1 MQINNYRKLLVGIL
15 LMVFGFFGY
24 YAFQRYHVNFTSL
37 SGLKGLRTI
46 NMEKALEHENIVPL
60 LVVGSGCAGY
70 SAAIYGARGKV
81 KTVLFAGNKPGG
93 QLSGTSMVE
102 NWPGL
107 YQELGPDI
115 MQKLRKQ
122 AESLGVMIINE
133 TIYTIDLNRWPYEVN
148 TEDGKKIYALSIV
161 LATGAS
167 PALLNIPG
175 EQEYWGKG
183 VTTCAI
189 CDAPFHKG
197 KDVVVIGGGDSAAE
211 EALQLSAYAKT
222 ITVVVRKDEMRA
234 APTMQERL
242 RAVPSITVL
251 YNTEVKSIVGD
262 ENMVTGVQLYNNK
275 THETE
280 YKVVSGVFLAIG
292 HMPNTALI
300 KNQVATDKD
309 GYILVQGRTQ
319 QTNIPGVFA
328 AGDVEDK
335 LYRQAGVASGSGI
348 RAGLDAINF
357 LQDNGFTAEIAK
369 KMKSHYFK
377 PDAARASVV
386 IKLSS
391 MQEFEEIRKSKRI
404 FVLDFYTNFC
414 PSCMQMM
421 PAFDAVA
428 YKYRD
433 QVAFCKVDASQ
444 LLDLAQM
451 YHISS
456 VPAILV
462 FKDGSLV
469 GRYNQ
474 AMTKKQLY
482 EFIERF
488 L

>member
-1 MQINNYRKLLVGIL
+1 MQIKNY
-15 LMVFGFFGY
+15 
-24 YAFQRYHVNFTSL
+24 VNFLASATIIFAVVVSFFVVQHYNLDLSSL
-37 SGLKGLRTI
+37 YPSLQTKVV
-46 NMEKALEHENIVPL
+46 MEKALEHENVVPL

-70 SAAIYGARGKV
+70 SAAIYGARAKV
-81 KTVLFAGNKPGG
+81 KTVVMVGSKPGG
-93 QLSGTSMVE
+93 QLSGTSKVE

-122 AESLGVMIINE
+122 TESFGAQVVND
-133 TIYTIDLNRWPYEVN
+133 TVVAIDFKQWPYVVT
-148 TEDGKKIYALSIV
+148 TEDGKKINALTVV

-167 PALLNIPG
+167 PALLSIPG

-197 KDVVVIGGGDSAAE
+197 KDVIVIGGGDSAAE

-222 ITVVVRKDEMRA
+222 VTVTVRKGEMRA
-234 APTMQERL
+234 SPSMQDRL
-242 RAVPSITVL
+242 REVPSITVV

-262 ENMVTGVQLYNNK
+262 DNEVTGVQLYNNV
-275 THETE
+275 TQETE

-292 HMPNTALI
+292 HTPNTALVKDQI
-300 KNQVATDKD
+300 ATDKE
-309 GYILVQGRTQ
+309 GYILVEGRTQ
-319 QTNIPGVFA
+319 HTNIPGVFA

-335 LYRQAGVASGSGI
+335 TYRQAGVASGSGI
-348 RAGLDAINF
+348 RAALDALSF
-357 LQDNGFTAEIAK
+357 LLNNGFTPSLAK
-369 KMKSHYFK
+369 KLKPRYFK
-377 PDAARASVV
+377 PESVRASSV
-386 IKLSS
+386 IKLAS

-421 PAFDAVA
+421 PALEAVA
-428 YKYRD
+428 YKYID
-433 QVAFCKVDASQ
+433 QIAFCKVDASQ

-451 YHISS
+451 FHVSS

-474 AMTKKQLY
+474 AMTKKQLV
-482 EFIERF
+482 EFVERF